1 MEQAK
6 SRRWRIPMEFKDIIY
21 EKSDRVAVVTYNRPE
36 RMNAW
41 TMRMGA
47 EARTAIL
54 EADNDPDIGA
64 IVLTGAGRAFCAGAD
79 MQNLSNLADG
89 TDQLED
95 PGKPLSGTEE
105 LNPNF
110 RGRFS
115 WMMGLRK
122 PVIGAING
130 PAVGMGFA
138 NSLYCDIR
146 IASDAARMGLIF
158 TQRGLAIEFGASW
171 MLPRIV
177 GIANAM
183 ELAITGRLMEAEEA
197 QRMGLVNRVV
207 APGELMG
214 AARALAQSIAGQCS
228 PLGVAHVKRLVYG
241 HLFTDLAT
249 ALVDDD
255 EAAVTMLRS
264 DDFKEGIKAFM
275 EKRAPRFTGR

>member
-1 MEQAK
+1 MAFE
-6 SRRWRIPMEFKDIIY
+6 DIIY
-21 EKSDRVAVVTYNRPE
+21 EKSDRVAVVSYNRPE

-47 EARTAIL
+47 QAREAIL
-54 EADNDPDIGA
+54 EADNDPDVGA
-64 IVLTGAGRAFCAGAD
+64 IILTGAGRAFCAGAD
-79 MQNLSNLADG
+79 MQNLSNLANG
-89 TDQLED
+89 TDQLEEA
-95 PGKPLSGTEE
+95 GRPLAGTEE
-105 LNPNF
+105 MNPNF

-138 NSLYCDIR
+138 NTLYCDIR
-146 IASDAARMGLIF
+146 IASATARMGLIF
-158 TQRGLAIEFGASW
+158 PQRGLAIEFGASW

-183 ELAITGRLMEAEEA
+183 DLAITGRLIEADEA
-197 QRMGLVNRVV
+197 QQMGLVNQVV
-207 APGELMG
+207 APNELMSK
-214 AARALAQSIAGQCS
+214 ARALARSIADGCS
-228 PLGVAHVKRLVYG
+228 PLGVAHIKRLVYG

-264 DDFKEGIKAFM
+264 EDFKEGIKAFM
-275 EKRAPRFTGR
+275 EKRAPRFVGK